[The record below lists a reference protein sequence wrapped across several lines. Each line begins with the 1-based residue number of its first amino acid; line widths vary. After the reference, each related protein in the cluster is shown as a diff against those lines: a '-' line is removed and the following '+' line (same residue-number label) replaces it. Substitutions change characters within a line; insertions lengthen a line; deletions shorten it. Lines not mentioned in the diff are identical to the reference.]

1 VKALL
6 AVPLLALLAGCVAPG
21 AAPIG
26 DLSKAG
32 PVAMPAPPA
41 RPPAEPLL
49 PALPGPAP
57 SAGEALVQKG
67 DTLFGIAFQ
76 NGLDYRDLAHW
87 NNIPSPYLIQPG
99 QVLRLTPPV
108 EAREAARAAES
119 LPIREVPPLQAKIIR
134 EPPLVTEPQAQ
145 RLPFSEANWA
155 RINGGTVQLA
165 RAVERPAAM
174 QGHAAAEPAPSA
186 SVEQSAGE
194 GWRWPAEGSLI
205 GRFGESGGKGINISG
220 ERQAPVFSAAPGKVV
235 YSGSGL
241 RGYGKMVIVRHA
253 GEFLTAYAHNHAVL
267 VKEGDWVKGGQQI
280 AQMGD
285 SESDRV
291 KLHFEVRQYGKPI
304 DPLKIL
310 PERK

>member
-1 VKALL
+1 MK
-6 AVPLLALLAGCVAPG
+6 PLLLIPGLVLLAGCVAPG

-26 DLSKAG
+26 DLSKNPPAATTA
-32 PVAMPAPPA
+32 PALPAPA
-41 RPPAEPLL
+41 GPLL
-49 PALPGPAP
+49 PAAPLPRP
-57 SAGEALVQKG
+57 GEAVVQKG

-76 NGLDYRDLAHW
+76 NGLDYRDLAYW
-87 NNIPSPYLIQPG
+87 NNIPSPYLIRPG
-99 QVLRLTPPV
+99 QVLRLTPPPEPAASPV
-108 EAREAARAAES
+108 IAETLPAREPVS
-119 LPIREVPPLQAKIIR
+119 VQASVIR

-145 RLPFSEANWA
+145 RLPYSEANWT
-155 RINGGTVQLA
+155 RLA
-165 RAVERPAAM
+165 GAPPEFAKANEVHAAM
-174 QGHAAAEPAPSA
+174 QVPPSPESSP
-186 SVEQSAGE
+186 SVTPEQNGVA
-194 GWRWPAEGSLI
+194 GWRWPADGSLI
-205 GRFGESGGKGINISG
+205 GRFGESGGKGINIAG
-220 ERQAPVFSAAPGKVV
+220 ERRAPVFSAAAGKVV

-280 AQMGD
+280 AEMGD
-285 SESDRV
+285 SDSDRV